1 MKSQQRRDEEAV
13 TIFAGLL
20 MFLLVTGAGAVVL
33 VLARRFVTLD
43 GDALNVLGYAVLG
56 GALVASI
63 GYIYRHRGQ

>member
-1 MKSQQRRDEEAV
+1 
-13 TIFAGLL
+13 

-33 VLARRFVTLD
+33 VLAHQFVTLD

-63 GYIYRHRGQ
+63 GYIYCHRGR